1 MADHVVDPRPFMTS
15 DETAPPSPESLL
27 DMTASDAGSSP
38 DVLRLVQAFNER
50 FAAHLDSAAA
60 AVREAEHALSAAQ
73 DDLARAQHSADNRPY
88 VSDPLVFMRASLDDE
103 VDGLRRK
110 TTPKKVQAAYRYML
124 ARAVELA
131 AGEVQGYRDDQT
143 ALEHERERGV
153 DACRQAERAA
163 AERLDAA
170 RQMHERVLAAERT
183 ARAGLAAMVEKGI
196 TAD

>member
-15 DETAPPSPESLL
+15 DETAPTSTESVL
-27 DMTASDAGSSP
+27 DMATSGAGSSP

-50 FAAHLDSAAA
+50 FAPHLDSAAA
-60 AVREAEHALSAAQ
+60 AVREAEQSLATAQ
-73 DDLARAQHSADNRPY
+73 DDLTRARHAAENRPY

-131 AGEVQGYRDDQT
+131 VGEVQGYRDDQA
-143 ALEHERERGV
+143 ALDHQREHGV
-153 DACRQAERAA
+153 DACQQAERAA
-163 AERLDAA
+163 AERLDA
-170 RQMHERVLAAERT
+170 
-183 ARAGLAAMVEKGI
+183 
-196 TAD
+196 

>member
-15 DETAPPSPESLL
+15 DETAPTSTESVL
-27 DMTASDAGSSP
+27 DMATSGAGSSP

-50 FAAHLDSAAA
+50 FAPHLDSAAA
-60 AVREAEHALSAAQ
+60 AVREAEHALATAQ
-73 DDLARAQHSADNRPY
+73 DDLTRARHAAENRPY

-131 AGEVQGYRDDQT
+131 VGEVQGYHDDQA
-143 ALEHERERGV
+143 ALDYQREHGV
-153 DACRQAERAA
+153 EACQQAERAA

-196 TAD
+196 TAE

>member
-1 MADHVVDPRPFMTS
+1 MTS